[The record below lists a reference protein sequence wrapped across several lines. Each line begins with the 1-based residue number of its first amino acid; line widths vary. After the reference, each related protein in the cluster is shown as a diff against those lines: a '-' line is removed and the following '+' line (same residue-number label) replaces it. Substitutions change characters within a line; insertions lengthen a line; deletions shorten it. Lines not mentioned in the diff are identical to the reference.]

1 MFQGSCWWVTG
12 ASSGIG
18 AALAQALSKAGASLI
33 LSGRNVSA
41 LNDVAA
47 SCEAKSLVLPF
58 EATDYAAIPAVVD
71 KAWGWAGQHG
81 GRISGLVNNA
91 GISQRSLAV
100 ETGFDVYQKIVAVDL
115 LAPIALTQAL
125 LPRMIKAGGG
135 NIVAISS
142 VAGLVGAPL
151 RTAYSAAKHGLVGY
165 HDSLRAETSHQ
176 GLQVLVVAPGSVR
189 TNVSKNAL
197 GAAGETRGVS
207 DAAIDNGLP
216 PEDLAAQILDALRN
230 GKRELVAAEGME
242 AEIVKL
248 RRSNPDAL
256 FDLMAQMIA
265 GGYAQRMAA
274 ERPEGS

>member
-18 AALAQALSKAGASLI
+18 TALAQALSKAGATLI

-47 SCEAKSLVLPF
+47 SCEVKSLVLPF

-71 KAWGWAGQHG
+71 KAWAWAGQHG

-100 ETGFDVYQKIVAVDL
+100 ETVFDVYQKIVAVDL

-216 PEDLAAQILDALRN
+216 PEDLATQILDALRN

>member
-18 AALAQALSKAGASLI
+18 TALAQALSKAGANLI

-47 SCEAKSLVLPF
+47 RCEGKSLVLPF
-58 EATDYAAIPAVVD
+58 EATDFAAIPAVVD
-71 KAWGWAGQHG
+71 KAWAWAGQHG

-100 ETGFDVYQKIVAVDL
+100 ETVFDVYQKFVAVDL

-242 AEIVKL
+242 AEIVRL